1 MRVFSYIIL
10 LLIMILGLTFATLN
24 STPVL
29 FNYYLGTKQIALSL
43 LLVFSFG
50 IGIVLGIIFTL
61 FPVLKLKNA
70 NRRLRAKIK
79 IVEKEVENLRSI
91 PIRGE

>member
-1 MRVFSYIIL
+1 
-10 LLIMILGLTFATLN
+10 MILGLTFATLN